1 MKQLLTF
8 AVLFC
13 IAIAEGFGQKVWY
26 NPISSSR
33 LTYIQNQGWNE
44 DGGNY
49 HRFPNRAKGK
59 VRDKVWQLSCQ
70 SAGLSIRFKT
80 DAHDISIKYKVT
92 QSLNMPHMPSTGVS
106 GVDLYRSDDQA
117 FCFGNYKFGDTI
129 HYNYK
134 VDKEIKGKKEVEYV
148 LYLPLYNEVTH
159 LEIGVPAKSRFAFV
173 PAVKENPI
181 VLYGTSIAQGA
192 CASRPGMAWAN
203 IVSRTL
209 NRPLINLGFSGN
221 GKLESEVISLICEQR
236 PSLVILDCMPNM
248 GSISSDE
255 IIKRLKE
262 AVRRISQLPNVSIL
276 VVEHAGNSNVLTH
289 QAEGE
294 KSARCNQAQQQAYAQ
309 LQKEG
314 IKDLFYLSQAELNMH
329 PDSWVDYVH
338 PSDFGMMQY
347 ASVMSRKIKDIMERK
362 NK

>member
-1 MKQLLTF
+1 
-8 AVLFC
+8 
-13 IAIAEGFGQKVWY
+13 
-26 NPISSSR
+26 
-33 LTYIQNQGWNE
+33 
-44 DGGNY
+44 
-49 HRFPNRAKGK
+49 
-59 VRDKVWQLSCQ
+59 
-70 SAGLSIRFKT
+70 
-80 DAHDISIKYKVT
+80 
-92 QSLNMPHMPSTGVS
+92 
-106 GVDLYRSDDQA
+106 
-117 FCFGNYKFGDTI
+117 
-129 HYNYK
+129 
-134 VDKEIKGKKEVEYV
+134 
-148 LYLPLYNEVTH
+148 
-159 LEIGVPAKSRFAFV
+159 
-173 PAVKENPI
+173 
-181 VLYGTSIAQGA
+181 
-192 CASRPGMAWAN
+192 MAWAN

-248 GSISSDE
+248 GAIDSAE

-262 AVRRISQLPNVSIL
+262 AVHRISKLPNVSIL
-276 VVEHAGNSNVLTH
+276 VVEHAGNSNVLTYR
-289 QAEGE
+289 AEGE